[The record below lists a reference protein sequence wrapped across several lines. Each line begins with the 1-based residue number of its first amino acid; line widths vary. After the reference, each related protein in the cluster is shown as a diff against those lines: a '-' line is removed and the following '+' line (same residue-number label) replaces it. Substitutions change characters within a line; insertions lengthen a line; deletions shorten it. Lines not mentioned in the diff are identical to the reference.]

1 MDKLDAVMI
10 CEGAMPPRDEKEY
23 LQAWQLLVDTG
34 MAWKLQGSFGRC
46 AEKLIQSGH
55 IEGRNNGES
64 TPDTLQ
70 V

>member
-1 MDKLDAVMI
+1 MDKLDAIMI

-34 MAWKLQGSFGRC
+34 MAWELKGSFGRC
-46 AEKLIQSGH
+46 AEILIKAGH
-55 IEGRNNGES
+55 IKRRINEES
-64 TPDTLQ
+64 TSNTLQ

>member
-34 MAWKLQGSFGRC
+34 MAWQLQGSFGRC
-46 AEKLIQSGH
+46 AEKLIQAGH
-55 IEGRNNGES
+55 IKGRTNEES
-64 TPDTLQ
+64 TSNTLQ